1 MYGRKVLR
9 RHSRQAFTLIEL
21 LVVIAIIAL
30 LVSILL
36 PSLQQAKNLAK
47 SMICK
52 THVKGIGTAIM
63 LYQEGSGGWVA
74 GTYPYNFVYD
84 SGGTGMTWPTWPHV
98 MIALSQKTWEG
109 DPDYTPSGDV
119 WVPKTSYIDEPDLLF
134 CPMDASEMDEWA
146 QSVNGSYG
154 INDAM
159 TYSEDN
165 AFPGPDGSGF
175 YNIQLT
181 KRPDQM
187 YLLFCNLNDGGGTYH
202 DQSHAIVRNLPD
214 FIANPAQAWTV
225 ALRHGTAMDSSFV
238 LDHTG
243 AASEIHWKD
252 IRTYE
257 GSETLIGSDVRVKG
271 PWLNGLGLTEYHNI
285 PDAEYDTIMSLPGN

>member
-1 MYGRKVLR
+1 MRQRK
-9 RHSRQAFTLIEL
+9 AFTLIEL

-30 LVSILL
+30 LISILL

-52 THVKGIGTAIM
+52 THVKGLGTAIM
-63 LYQEGSGGWVA
+63 LYQEGTGGWVA
-74 GTYPYNFVYD
+74 GAYPYGSVAD
-84 SGGTGMTWPTWPHV
+84 SGGVGITWPSWPHV
-98 MIALSQKTWEG
+98 LIALSQKAWEN
-109 DPDYTPSGDV
+109 DPDYHPSGDV
-119 WVPKTSYIDEPDLLF
+119 WVPKTSYIDEPDLLY

-146 QSVNGSYG
+146 QQVNGSYG
-154 INDAM
+154 LN
-159 TYSEDN
+159 TYMISDN
-165 AFPGPDGSGF
+165 APGMSSDGGF

-181 KRPDQM
+181 RRPDQM

-202 DQSHAIVRNLPD
+202 DQSHAIVKNLPD
-214 FIANPAQAWTV
+214 FIANPIQAWTV

-252 IRTYE
+252 IRTFE
-257 GSETLIGSDVRVKG
+257 GSEKVVGDEIRVKG

-285 PDAEYDTIMSLPGN
+285 PDSEYDTIMSLPGN

>member
-1 MYGRKVLR
+1 MR
-9 RHSRQAFTLIEL
+9 RIKGFTLIEL

-52 THVKGIGTAIM
+52 THVKGLGTALM
-63 LYQEGSGGWVA
+63 LYQEGTGGWVA
-74 GTYPYNFVYD
+74 GTYPYGPTTEV
-84 SGGTGMTWPTWPHV
+84 GGTGITWPTWPHV
-98 MIALSQKTWEG
+98 MIALSQKTWEL
-109 DPDYTPSGDV
+109 DPSYKPSGEA
-119 WVPKTSYIDEPDLLF
+119 WVPQTSYIDEPDMLF

-146 QSVNGSYG
+146 QPVNGSYG
-154 INDAM
+154 INGGMRDDLA
-159 TYSEDN
+159 
-165 AFPGPDGSGF
+165 PGTSSDGGF

-181 KRPDQM
+181 QRPDQM

-202 DQSHAIVRNLPD
+202 DQSHAMVKNLPD
-214 FIANPAQAWTV
+214 FIARPIDSWTV
-225 ALRHGTAMDSSFV
+225 ALRHGTAMDTSFV

-257 GSETLIGSDVRVKG
+257 GSVTKVGDEYRIKG
-271 PWLNGLGLTEYHNI
+271 PWVNGLGLTERHDI
-285 PDAEYDTIMSLPGN
+285 PVAEYDTIMSLPGN